1 MTKRDRNKKIVQK
14 PLSCTIFVIES
25 KAPEKQKYLFGKI
38 ILKGNVNLRLP
49 FVNFVGG

>member
-25 KAPEKQKYLFGKI
+25 KTPEAEAK
-38 ILKGNVNLRLP
+38 VP
-49 FVNFVGG
+49 FWKDHFKR